1 MAMTGYDSK
10 LPIVLIPDQSG
21 KRSPQE
27 EAFWKFHQKNP
38 MVYEAMV
45 GFARE
50 VRRVRGPDAKLKAQR
65 LYWRVRWELAIRKLD
80 GRIKLNNSYMV
91 YYARLIMLQEPELK
105 VILVTRKRKTKST
118 LYKSMND
125 Y

>member
-1 MAMTGYDSK
+1 MTMTGYDSE
-10 LPIVLIPDQSG
+10 LPIVLIPNQSG
-21 KRSPQE
+21 KRSLQE
-27 EAFWKFHQKNP
+27 EVFWEFHQNNP

-50 VRRVRGPDAKLKAQR
+50 IRRGIGPDAKLEVQR
-65 LYWRVRWELAIRKLD
+65 LYWRVRWELNIRKLD
-80 GRIKLNNSYMV
+80 GCIKLNNCYMA

-118 LYKSMND
+118 PDK
-125 Y
+125 